1 MPLSPCPSKLPEFA
15 ELAAA
20 FGRAWFSSPH
30 RPAPMRESIG
40 TWKQLLQEWVAD
52 GSLPLFVRKHND
64 NRGFSV
70 SHPDGRELVPT
81 DNSPAHWV
89 FTEACAGH
97 CPSISKLRKLL
108 EQRAIPVAVIRKAVE
123 RDGSKYMCTLGNE
136 FNVNLQGW
144 KLAHVVGIGI
154 KQRKKLEE
162 IPLNTLTLHFQ
173 KFLDP
178 GNMFV
183 VPLGMAGLAEVSHVS
198 QLFATA
204 RDA

>member
-1 MPLSPCPSKLPEFA
+1 M
-15 ELAAA
+15 
-20 FGRAWFSSPH
+20 
-30 RPAPMRESIG
+30 
-40 TWKQLLQEWVAD
+40 
-52 GSLPLFVRKHND
+52 
-64 NRGFSV
+64 
-70 SHPDGRELVPT
+70 
-81 DNSPAHWV
+81 
-89 FTEACAGH
+89 
-97 CPSISKLRKLL
+97 
-108 EQRAIPVAVIRKAVE
+108 IRKIVE
-123 RDGSKYMCTLGNE
+123 RDGSKYMRTLGNE

-162 IPLNTLTLHFQ
+162 IPLSTLTLHFQ

-183 VPLGMAGLAEVSHVS
+183 VPLGMTGLAEVSHVS